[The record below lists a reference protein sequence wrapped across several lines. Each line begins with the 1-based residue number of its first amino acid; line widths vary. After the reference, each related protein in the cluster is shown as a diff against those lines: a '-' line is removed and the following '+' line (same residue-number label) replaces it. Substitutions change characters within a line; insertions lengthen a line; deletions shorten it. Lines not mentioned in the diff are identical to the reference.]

1 MISFHV
7 LLYTK
12 AKVTNKIH
20 TARTPN
26 MSEINDMEAAVI
38 VSSNPFSKPAITT
51 RAPISFVIKVLKG

>member
-38 VSSNPFSKPAITT
+38 VSS
-51 RAPISFVIKVLKG
+51 